1 MRKKNKIQTENGY
14 LYRCSSC
21 NLYLPANK
29 FCNNK
34 SLTYRDGVNSI
45 CKECQRVKENSY
57 RKNLKPE
64 DSLRLKLKHC
74 LSSAKSRAKYSK
86 LDFNLTED
94 YIKYLWDT
102 QKGLCAISG
111 IPMIS
116 NYGTGVIETNA
127 SIDRIDSSRGY
138 VIGNVQLTCW
148 AINRMKGPM
157 NLEQL
162 LYFCKNVINNNFTSA
177 SNVEILNK
185 EKQKEANRLSA

>member
-57 RKNLKPE
+57 RKNLNPE

-94 YIKYLWDT
+94 YIKYLQDT

-111 IPMIS
+111 IPMTS

>member
-57 RKNLKPE
+57 RKNLNPE

-111 IPMIS
+111 IPMTS
-116 NYGTGVIETNA
+116 NYGTGVIEINA
-127 SIDRIDSSRGY
+127 CIDRNDSSRGY